1 MPSEREIPFSD
12 PHIDWRALQIQQR
25 EPNVRT
31 TVTPQFDRLWN
42 THKPESFMEALMQTD
57 PSAVPDLSYQ
67 MRPIIEAVAECIDQL
82 DEEQRFV
89 IEATFYERASLQ
101 EVGDRLGVSK
111 THAWRL
117 RNSATARLGELLK
130 EHTLIR
136 SKYME
141 PETWGESA
149 AGWVAS
155 LSTGQTLANPLD
167 IESSVRLRDM
177 MIRNYDK
184 SGEITLMSAFKGI
197 AYDAIGELRYSGHWS
212 TQRMTDLLISKQ
224 RDYGHGNINAFGT
237 YGVLVRLSDKIE
249 RLKNLMSNGIKPTNE
264 SVIDTLQDMVGYCVI
279 AMMLDDGTF
288 ALPLG
293 ETDE

>member
-12 PHIDWRALQIQQR
+12 PHIDWRTLQIQRR

-31 TVTPQFDRLWN
+31 TVTPQYERLWN
-42 THKPESFMEALMQTD
+42 TNKPESFLEAIMQAD
-57 PSAVPDLSYQ
+57 PSASPDLSYQ
-67 MRPIIEAVAECIDQL
+67 MRPIIEVVAECIDQL
-82 DEEQRFV
+82 DEEERFV
-89 IEATFYERASLQ
+89 IEATFYERAPLQ

-117 RNSATARLGELLK
+117 RNSATAHLAELLK
-130 EHTLIR
+130 EHTIIR

-141 PETWGESA
+141 AETWGESA

-155 LSTGQTLANPLD
+155 LSAGQTLANPID

-177 MIRNYDK
+177 MIRNWDTN
-184 SGEITLMSAFKGI
+184 GEITVMSAFKGI
-197 AYDAIGELRYSGHWS
+197 AYDAIGELRQQNIWDA
-212 TQRMTDLLISKQ
+212 QAMTDLLISKQ

-249 RLKNLMSNGIKPTNE
+249 RLKNLMSNVIDPTNE
-264 SVIDTLQDMVGYCVI
+264 SVVDTLQDMVGYCVI

-293 ETDE
+293 ETND